1 MTQDTFNPNSTP
13 KLSPLTYITS
23 LNRPTGLH
31 PTLTLTFPTAHLT
44 PPDPTCKLH
53 THLTLPSALFIDK
66 YQFNDPLFLASKN
79 LVALR
84 SIAGA
89 TDLEAPDWVVP
100 QWGSA
105 ALFELASRPGSSEDP
120 EVNGRGDWN
129 ISIPLHLR
137 YLPASNATHASI
149 GIPWPVVFWAC
160 RADEGEKMSAN
171 PFDRRHLGYEALFGP
186 KTRFM
191 HVEPAPSVARLVE
204 VLDVPVLD
212 TRQTAWVESG
222 TVGIVVLAFLGL
234 CWMLFGRS
242 ARRNVEEGK
251 KKQ

>member
-1 MTQDTFNPNSTP
+1 MPS
-13 KLSPLTYITS
+13 S
-23 LNRPTGLH
+23 
-31 PTLTLTFPTAHLT
+31 HLT
-44 PPDPTCKLH
+44 APDPTCKLH

-84 SIAGA
+84 SLAGA

-100 QWGSA
+100 EWGSA
-105 ALFELASRPGSSEDP
+105 ALFELASPSDLDADIESTSSSSSALVAEKQT
-120 EVNGRGDWN
+120 DWN

-137 YLPASNATHASI
+137 YLPASAASFTPVHV
-149 GIPWPVVFWAC
+149 PWPVVFWAC
-160 RADEGEKMSAN
+160 RADEGEKHPLN

-191 HVEPAPSVARLVE
+191 HVQPLSAKGADGTPGKLMETIE
-204 VLDVPVLD
+204 VPVLD
-212 TRQTAWVESG
+212 TRKVGWVEGG
-222 TVGIVVLAFLGL
+222 TVGVVVLAFLGL
-234 CWMLFGRS
+234 CWVLFGNIGRKK
-242 ARRNVEEGK
+242 VEVEK

>member
-1 MTQDTFNPNSTP
+1 
-13 KLSPLTYITS
+13 
-23 LNRPTGLH
+23 
-31 PTLTLTFPTAHLT
+31 
-44 PPDPTCKLH
+44 
-53 THLTLPSALFIDK
+53 
-66 YQFNDPLFLASKN
+66 
-79 LVALR
+79 
-84 SIAGA
+84 
-89 TDLEAPDWVVP
+89 
-100 QWGSA
+100 
-105 ALFELASRPGSSEDP
+105 
-120 EVNGRGDWN
+120 
-129 ISIPLHLR
+129 
-137 YLPASNATHASI
+137 
-149 GIPWPVVFWAC
+149 
-160 RADEGEKMSAN
+160 MSAN

-222 TVGIVVLAFLGL
+222 TVGVVVLAFLGL